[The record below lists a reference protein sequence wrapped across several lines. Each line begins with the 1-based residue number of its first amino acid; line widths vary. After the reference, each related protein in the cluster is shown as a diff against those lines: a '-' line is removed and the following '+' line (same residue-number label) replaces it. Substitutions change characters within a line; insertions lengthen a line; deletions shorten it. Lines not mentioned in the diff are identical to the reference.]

1 MRTIDKR
8 RTLATLL
15 VAITVLLVAA
25 IAPATASTAEK
36 KKPKALVGTFEV
48 EPGADSGG
56 TVTGSYFR
64 MVQPDGTVD
73 AGPYVPNGD
82 STATDQTYTL
92 LTPGT
97 DGGLRTGAYQP
108 QPEPPFDAAG
118 NGVADA
124 ILTPTKFFGV
134 LFAVATNKT
143 DPQTSATTKKPSI
156 NVNGTKLSGN
166 LSAVGVAYGDQ
177 HFNQG
182 APKPSGAEG
191 KTTGPTGTYD
201 AKTGAYTL
209 EWSSQI
215 VGGPFDGFTGI
226 WHLEGT
232 FTKGAQR

>member
-1 MRTIDKR
+1 MRTITNR
-8 RTLATLL
+8 RTLGTLL
-15 VAITVLLVAA
+15 VAISVLAVAA
-25 IAPATASTAEK
+25 IAPAAATTAQ
-36 KKPKALVGTFEV
+36 KPKSTALVGTFEV
-48 EPGADSGG
+48 APGADSGG

-64 MVQPDGTVD
+64 MVQTGGTVD

-97 DGGLRTGAYQP
+97 DGGLRTGTYQP
-108 QPEPPFDAAG
+108 QPEPPFDADG

-134 LFAVATNKT
+134 LFAVSTNKT
-143 DPQTSATTKKPSI
+143 DPQTGATTKKPAVKAS
-156 NVNGTKLSGN
+156 GKKLSGN
-166 LSAVGVAYGDQ
+166 LSAVGVAYGNQ

-182 APKPSGAEG
+182 APKPAGAEG
-191 KTTGPTGTYD
+191 ETTGPSGTYD

-232 FTKGAQR
+232 FTKGTTS